1 MIYTILNAI
10 IYCLLAA
17 YLFAYRRNN
26 WPAILLTVLYAV
38 IAVMGIF
45 YAEHYN
51 WRDNIEL
58 WPYLYLFLVF
68 LLYVRPIL
76 QFQPLT
82 NLKIT
87 KSIKWIIAI
96 YILCTIVNIEQKISP
111 IVTLLQTGSW
121 LSIKAAA
128 YEGELGYATSFF
140 QVIATL
146 FVTTFMP
153 LLLIMSFYYMSDSRL
168 KFVKGLLLL
177 VITITPD
184 ILSNILYAYRGG
196 LLIISLSILS
206 VYLIFKDKMNAT
218 RKKIWNIIM
227 ISIGTALLVL
237 ALAITFSRFGEDDS
251 ESSLVSYI
259 GQPMVVFNGGIAV
272 CAENTMEGRYFFSRG
287 MKRDEIW
294 KDSYLKTHTNNG
306 SNLNTFVGCSYLDFG
321 FLLTILIAIVVSFY
335 TKSIL
340 KDKHKYPIATL
351 YIYIFYLN
359 YLFLGA
365 FHSTIGYSRI
375 VFLSLIAYYFLR
387 ILTSPQNKQQAY
399 R

>member
-1 MIYTILNAI
+1 MIYTIFNAI

-45 YAEHYN
+45 YAEYYN
-51 WRDNIEL
+51 RRNYIEL

-68 LLYVRPIL
+68 LLFVRPIL

-82 NLKIT
+82 NFKIT
-87 KSIKWIIAI
+87 KSLKWIIAI
-96 YILCTIVNIEQKISP
+96 YVLCTIVNIEQKISP

-128 YEGELGYATSFF
+128 YEGELGYTTSFF

-153 LLLIMSFYYMSDSRL
+153 LLLIMSFYYMSDSRV

-177 VITITPD
+177 VITITPE

-206 VYLIFKDKMNAT
+206 VYLMFKDKMNAT
-218 RKKIWNIIM
+218 RKKVWNIIM
-227 ISIGTALLVL
+227 ISIGTALVVLV
-237 ALAITFSRFGEDDS
+237 LAITFSRFGEEDS

-272 CAENTMEGRYFFSRG
+272 CAENTMEGRYFFSRR
-287 MKRDEIW
+287 MNRDEIW
-294 KDSYLKTHTNNG
+294 KDSFLRTHTNNG
-306 SNLNTFVGCSYLDFG
+306 ANLNTFVGCSYLDFG

-340 KDKHKYPIATL
+340 KDKHKYPIATS

-375 VFLSLIAYYFLR
+375 VFLSLIAYYLLR
-387 ILTSPQNKQQAY
+387 ILTSPQMKQQAS
-399 R
+399 

>member
-1 MIYTILNAI
+1 
-10 IYCLLAA
+10 
-17 YLFAYRRNN
+17 
-26 WPAILLTVLYAV
+26 
-38 IAVMGIF
+38 MGIF
-45 YAEHYN
+45 YAEYYN
-51 WRDNIEL
+51 RRNYIEL

-68 LLYVRPIL
+68 LLFVRPIL

-82 NLKIT
+82 NFKIT
-87 KSIKWIIAI
+87 KSLKWIIAI
-96 YILCTIVNIEQKISP
+96 YVLCTIVNIEQKISP

-128 YEGELGYATSFF
+128 YEGELGYTTSFF

-146 FVTTFMP
+146 IVTTFMP
-153 LLLIMSFYYMSDSRL
+153 LLLIMSFYYMSDSRV

-177 VITITPD
+177 VITITPE

-206 VYLIFKDKMNAT
+206 VYLMFKDKMNAT
-218 RKKIWNIIM
+218 RKKVWNIIM
-227 ISIGTALLVL
+227 ISIGTALVVLV
-237 ALAITFSRFGEDDS
+237 LAITFSRFGEEDS

-272 CAENTMEGRYFFSRG
+272 CAENTMEGRYFFSRR
-287 MKRDEIW
+287 MNRDEIW
-294 KDSYLKTHTNNG
+294 KDSFLRTHTNNG
-306 SNLNTFVGCSYLDFG
+306 ANLNTFVGCSYLDFG

-340 KDKHKYPIATL
+340 KDKHKYPIATS

-375 VFLSLIAYYFLR
+375 VFLSLIAYYLLR
-387 ILTSPQNKQQAY
+387 ILTSPQMKQQAS
-399 R
+399 